1 VVSGYVP
8 SRGGITPRG
17 SGTDQRRQFGTLEDA
32 NPLASQP
39 AGRELAG
46 TLAPDYAVN
55 VAGLRPGRT
64 ILE

>member
-8 SRGGITPRG
+8 SRGGITRRG
-17 SGTDQRRQFGTLEDA
+17 SATDQRRQFGVLEDV

-39 AGRELAG
+39 AGRELTRA
-46 TLAPDYAVN
+46 LAPDYAVN
-55 VAGLRPGRT
+55 VTGLRPGPT

>member
-8 SRGGITPRG
+8 SRGGITRRG
-17 SGTDQRRQFGTLEDA
+17 SGTDQRRQFGALEDV

-39 AGRELAG
+39 AGRELAR
-46 TLAPDYAVN
+46 TFAPNYAVN
-55 VAGLRPGRT
+55 VAGLRPGPA